1 MRGPE
6 EKEAHMEQEIMPG
19 VVSDPEIMGG
29 RPILKGHRI
38 AVSQL
43 LAQFAG
49 GMTLQEIQEDYELT
63 DEEIRAIL
71 NYAAHTAK
79 EKDLEH
85 VQRS

>member
-1 MRGPE
+1 
-6 EKEAHMEQEIMPG
+6 MEQEIVPG
-19 VVSDPEIMGG
+19 VVSDPQILGG

-49 GMTLQEIQEDYELT
+49 GMTLQEIHQDYELT

-71 NYAAHTAK
+71 NYAAHAAK

>member
-1 MRGPE
+1 
-6 EKEAHMEQEIMPG
+6 MEQEIVPG
-19 VVSDPEIMGG
+19 VVSDPHIMGG
-29 RPILKGHRI
+29 RPILKGHRS

-49 GMTLQEIQEDYELT
+49 GMTLQEIQDDYELT

>member
-1 MRGPE
+1 
-6 EKEAHMEQEIMPG
+6 MEQEIVPG

-38 AVSQL
+38 TVSQL

-63 DEEIRAIL
+63 DEEIRAML

-85 VQRS
+85 VQHS

>member
-1 MRGPE
+1 
-6 EKEAHMEQEIMPG
+6 MEQEIVPG
-19 VVSDPEIMGG
+19 VVSDPQIMGG

-49 GMTLQEIQEDYELT
+49 GMTLQEIQDDYELT

-71 NYAAHTAK
+71 NCAAHV
-79 EKDLEH
+79 LI
-85 VQRS
+85 

>member
-1 MRGPE
+1 
-6 EKEAHMEQEIMPG
+6 MEQEIVPG
-19 VVSDPEIMGG
+19 VVSDPQIMGG

-43 LAQFAG
+43 LGQFAG
-49 GMTLQEIQEDYELT
+49 GMTLQEIQDDFQLT

>member
-1 MRGPE
+1 
-6 EKEAHMEQEIMPG
+6 MEQEIVPG
-19 VVSDPEIMGG
+19 VVSNPEILGG

-49 GMTLQEIQEDYELT
+49 GMSLREIQEDYELT
-63 DEEIRAIL
+63 DEEIKAVL

-85 VQRS
+85 VRHG